1 MDSGGLAIL
10 DIALIA
16 VVLLSGLLALLR
28 GFVHEVLSFG
38 AWIGAAVISL
48 YAFPY
53 VQPYAREA
61 VSVQVIADVGAGAV
75 VFLLALVVLSLIAKA
90 LAAGV
95 HKSGLSALDR
105 TLGLVFGLARGAVL
119 VSLAWL
125 IFTWLVP
132 ENEHPTWVKE
142 ARALPLVKDGAQI
155 LRDLVP
161 ESFLESLGE
170 SARRGLQGADPVAPA
185 GDPALQPAPKE
196 SSDSGEPA
204 YNDSERQQLEK
215 AIEGLQGGSQ
225 GTGQ

>member
-16 VVLLSGLLALLR
+16 VVVLSGLLALLR

-38 AWIGAAVISL
+38 AWIGAALVAL

-53 VQPYAREA
+53 VQPHARELI
-61 VSVQVIADVGAGAV
+61 SVQVIADVGSGVV
-75 VFLLALVVLSLIAKA
+75 VFLIALVIFSLIAKA
-90 LAAGV
+90 LSAGV

-105 TLGLVFGLARGAVL
+105 TLGLVFGLLRGAVL

-132 ENEHPTWVKE
+132 ENQHPTWVRE
-142 ARALPLVKDGAQI
+142 ARALPLVKQGAQI

-161 ESFLESLGE
+161 ESFIESLGE
-170 SARRGLQGADPVAPA
+170 SARRGLQNTAPTAPA
-185 GDPALQPAPKE
+185 GDPALQPVPKD

-204 YNDSERQQLEK
+204 YNEGERQQLEK
-215 AIEGLQGGSQ
+215 AIQGLQGGSQ

>member
-10 DIALIA
+10 DLALIA

-38 AWIGAAVISL
+38 AWIGAALVAL

-53 VQPYAREA
+53 AQPYARDLI
-61 VSVQVIADVGAGAV
+61 SIQVVADVGAGV
-75 VFLLALVVLSLIAKA
+75 VIFLITLVIFSLLAKA
-90 LAAGV
+90 ISAGV

-105 TLGLVFGLARGAVL
+105 TLGLVFGLVRGAVL

-125 IFTWLVP
+125 IFAWLVP
-132 ENEHPTWVKE
+132 ESDHPGWVKE

-161 ESFLESLGE
+161 ESFVESLGE
-170 SARRGLQGADPVAPA
+170 SARRGLQDLEPVLPT
-185 GDPALQPAPKE
+185 GDPALQPAPKG

-204 YNDSERQQLEK
+204 YNEGERQQLEE
-215 AIEGLQGGSQ
+215 AIEGLQGGAK